1 MKKGWI
7 VLGVIVVLVLIVIG
21 TYVSNYNR
29 LVTLNVSIDAAWA
42 QVENQLQR
50 RLDLIPNLVNTAKG
64 YIKHEKDVF
73 THIADA
79 RAKLAGARTTNEK
92 VQAVNEV
99 ESTLNRLLVVV
110 ENYPQLRSNENFLR
124 LQDELAGTENRI
136 AVERYR
142 YNETVQIYNILVKRF
157 PSNIVASMAGFKTR
171 DIYFK
176 AEESAKKVPKV
187 EF

>member
-7 VLGVIVVLVLIVIG
+7 VLGVVVVLVLIVFG

-29 LVTLNVSIDAAWA
+29 LVTFNESIDAAWA

-50 RLDLIPNLVNTAKG
+50 RFDLIPNLVNTAKG
-64 YIKHEKDVF
+64 YIKHEKEVF

-92 VQAVNEV
+92 VQATNEM
-99 ESTLNRLLVVV
+99 ESALSRLLVVV
-110 ENYPQLRSNENFLR
+110 ENYPQLRSNENFIR

-136 AVERYR
+136 AVERRR
-142 YNETVQIYNILVKRF
+142 YNETVQIYNILVKRL
-157 PSNIVASMAGFKTR
+157 PSNIVAAMSGFKTR

-176 AEESAKKVPKV
+176 VEEPAKKAPKV